1 MNAFVRTAVI
11 ALATLLGYYVLLFLM
26 QRQLLYPAPR
36 GPVSAR
42 LPSDVRH
49 IELRDGDDIGYAL
62 YAPAGDSASSRHP
75 AIIFT
80 HGNAE
85 RVEDWA
91 GEFGALQRRGVAVL
105 MPEYPGYGT
114 AGGHPTQESIT
125 NAALAAYDWLH
136 VQPDIDTA
144 RIVAYGRS
152 LGGGAATRLATRR
165 PVAGLVLESSFAS
178 VRAFAGRFLAPGF
191 LVRDPFDNLDELKR
205 YAGPLLVLHGRQDP
219 IAPFAHGEALA
230 AAVSGA
236 EFLPM
241 ACGHNDCERP
251 WPAVLSFLQRHQ
263 LLDSLPHN

>member
-1 MNAFVRTAVI
+1 MSAFVRIVVL
-11 ALATLLGYYVLLFLM
+11 ALLAFLGYYVLLFLM
-26 QRQLLYPAPR
+26 QRQLFYPAPR
-36 GPVSAR
+36 GPVSTR
-42 LPSDVRH
+42 LPSDVRR
-49 IELRDGDDIGYAL
+49 IELRDGDDSGYAL
-62 YAPAGDSASSRHP
+62 YAAAGDSAGSRHP
-75 AIIFT
+75 AIVFT

-91 GEFGALQRRGVAVL
+91 GEFVALQRRGVAVL

-114 AGGHPTQESIT
+114 AGGHPTEESIT

-165 PVAGLVLESSFAS
+165 PVAGLVLESSFTS
-178 VRAFAGRFLAPGF
+178 LRAFAGQFFAPGF

-205 YAGPLLVLHGRQDP
+205 YKGPLLVLHGRRDS

-241 ACGHNDCERP
+241 ACGHNDCARP

-263 LLDSLPHN
+263 LLDSLPG